1 MPMFTTVLEKAL
13 PVFVMLALGVLCRR
27 KGIVS
32 REGISAMK
40 TFVVNITLPAVMFSA
55 FASAE
60 YSPGG
65 VWITLMMFS
74 ICIMML
80 LLGVAGCRMLN
91 VPGRLSPYLS
101 TGFEAG
107 MLGYALFVLLF
118 PTDKT
123 SSFAIVDLGQ
133 VLFVFTVYK
142 ALLKGRGALGGM
154 VHEAVRAP
162 TVWAI
167 LAGILLGASGV
178 YDALGARGIGGVLD
192 AVAGFIAAPTGAV
205 ILLTIGYDLALGDI
219 RWRNTAKLVMLRLAV
234 SGVGLGTALLIDRF
248 LLGGMVHKGAL
259 IMMFTLP
266 PPYVLPVF
274 ADAGEERADV
284 SSALSVLTLIT
295 LAVFMVLTAAYR

>member
-1 MPMFTTVLEKAL
+1 MFTTVLEKAL

-60 YSPGG
+60 YSPGS